1 MTGWIVA
8 GSILLVLLLLSL
20 LRLGAEVS
28 YGAKGLSLRV
38 RLGQLRF
45 TL

>member
-28 YGAKGLSLRV
+28 YGA
-38 RLGQLRF
+38 
-45 TL
+45 